1 MSNEESEK
9 VTKDELRE
17 LDKSQIIWVT
27 VRSVGF
33 IPSVEGRLLGLQT
46 GE

>member
-1 MSNEESEK
+1 MSKEESEK

-17 LDKSQIIWVT
+17 LDKSQIIWAT

-33 IPSVEGRLLGLQT
+33 IPSVEGLRT